1 MADVPDY
8 FFRQSAVVPV
18 RERAG
23 RLEVLLITSRKKK
36 RWVIPK
42 GVKEPTLSGADSA
55 AKEAL
60 EEAGV
65 EGVVCPTVI
74 GSYEYAK
81 WGGVCTVEVFV
92 MRVSTIHDAWEEQYR
107 DREWVDVASAV
118 ERLREA
124 GLKQIVKR
132 VPQLLITSGDAQC
145 SALPEDRQAPG

>member
-1 MADVPDY
+1 M
-8 FFRQSAVVPV
+8 
-18 RERAG
+18 
-23 RLEVLLITSRKKK
+23 LITSRKRK

-42 GVKEPTLSGADSA
+42 GVKEPGLSAADSA
-55 AKEAL
+55 AREAL

-92 MRVSTIHDAWEEQYR
+92 MRVSTIHDTWEEQYR

-124 GLKQIVKR
+124 GLKEIVKR
-132 VPQLLITSGDAQC
+132 VPQLLTTVGDAEC
-145 SALPEDRQAPG
+145 SAPPEVRQAPG